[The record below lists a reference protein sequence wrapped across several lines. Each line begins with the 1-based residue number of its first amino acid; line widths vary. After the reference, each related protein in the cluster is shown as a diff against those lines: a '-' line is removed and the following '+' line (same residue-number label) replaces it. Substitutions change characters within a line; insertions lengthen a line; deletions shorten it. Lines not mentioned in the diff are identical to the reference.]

1 GTNVGA
7 GQPARALQVVWTTV
21 LFAGL
26 VTEAIGLAASSWPS
40 TWIEAFSSDPRVVA
54 AGATYLRTVGP
65 MFGFF
70 GIGYALYCAGQG
82 TGQMAWPVAGACLR
96 AALAIV
102 GGALC
107 IHIGAG
113 PQWVFVAVSIGMASF
128 GCLALPGLILKN
140 GFGLRNTLGHL
151 SQAS

>member
-1 GTNVGA
+1 
-7 GQPARALQVVWTTV
+7 V
-21 LFAGL
+21 LAGL
-26 VTEAIGLAASSWPS
+26 VTEAVGLAASCWPS
-40 TWIEAFSSDPRVVA
+40 VWIEAFSDDPRA
-54 AGATYLRTVGP
+54 LATGAIYLRTVGS

-70 GIGYALYCAGQG
+70 GVGYALYCAGQG
-82 TGQMAWPVAGACLR
+82 TGQMGWPVAGACLR

-113 PQWVFVAVSIGMASF
+113 PRWVFVAVSIAVASF
-128 GCLALPGLILKN
+128 GCLALPGLILKR

-151 SQAS
+151 SQASSPAE